1 MSSADPQGLQAFPD
15 ELSSREAWLEP
26 FDWYREMRENA
37 PVRYDPSRG
46 CWDVFR
52 YADVKR
58 ILDDDGTF
66 SVNPRLADDFQEPE
80 RPEEG
85 LLFETM
91 LFKDPPR
98 HDELRGVVD
107 DAFEPRA
114 IRALEPE
121 IRELATDLLSDAL
134 ADDRGELDIVDDFAY
149 PLPVVVIAQLLGVP
163 AEDREQFKRWSDTL
177 VESSSTDDETEAF
190 TQRQREAQMEMAS
203 YFFEMIADRR
213 ESPRDDLMSQ
223 IVTRELEDGSRLSEE
238 EALGTCI
245 LLLIAGNITTTNLVT
260 NAVRCFD
267 AHDLFDELR
276 AEPDAIGRAIEEVL
290 RYRSPVQAMSRVAT
304 EDVTLRDT
312 EIESGDRVVVWLGS
326 ANRDE
331 RQFEDADAFVPNR
344 SPNQHLG
351 FGHGTH
357 YCLGAPLARLEASV
371 ALEELCARTATIET
385 VDTDLQPVRSS
396 LIYGVESLPIRY
408 ERSSA
413 N

>member
-1 MSSADPQGLQAFPD
+1 
-15 ELSSREAWLEP
+15 
-26 FDWYREMRENA
+26 
-37 PVRYDPSRG
+37 
-46 CWDVFR
+46 
-52 YADVKR
+52 
-58 ILDDDGTF
+58 
-66 SVNPRLADDFQEPE
+66 
-80 RPEEG
+80 
-85 LLFETM
+85 
-91 LFKDPPR
+91 
-98 HDELRGVVD
+98 
-107 DAFEPRA
+107 
-114 IRALEPE
+114 
-121 IRELATDLLSDAL
+121 
-134 ADDRGELDIVDDFAY
+134 
-149 PLPVVVIAQLLGVP
+149 PLPVVVIAELLGVP
-163 AEDREQFKRWSDTL
+163 AEDRDRFKRWSDTL
-177 VESSSTDDETEAF
+177 VESSSADDETEAF
-190 TQRQREAQMEMAS
+190 LERQQQAQMEMAS

-213 ESPRDDLMSQ
+213 ESPQDDLMTQ

-276 AEPDAIGRAIEEVL
+276 AEPNAIGRAIEEVL

-304 EDVTLRDT
+304 EDVTLRGA

-331 RQFEDADAFVPNR
+331 RQFEDADAFVPDR

-371 ALEELCARTATIET
+371 ALEELCARTATIEA

-408 ERSSA
+408 ERPSE